1 MLNDAKCHWSQPFQE
16 PNRGSCRKSIKSTRI
31 FKRWKWIAFSAARRW
46 LKLSEGHFHP
56 AFIGATALQLRQ
68 CAHCRPQTKSSSR
81 LWNWH
86 SWQLQP
92 WPMRLHGERRE
103 DMAIYLH
110 PVHII
115 LRDFQWAVIRSR
127 TIRVVTEPLGLWLNL
142 TTRYHTMLGEL
153 FFISFYDFFMS
164 CLPSLTAGAMVS
176 QPSTW
181 GRWPWVLPQPWELC
195 ADETPGW
202 SEGIVKAVCQVEGL
216 HEVKAVKLLA
226 TQGEQRWVIET
237 GNWVQHT
244 WVSCDSIVSCA
255 FVVTESHWAVFGWS
269 WAQILP
275 AGSIMGL
282 VPTWKLF

>member
-153 FFISFYDFFMS
+153 FFISFYDFFNVMS
-164 CLPSLTAGAMVS
+164 PKSYGWCDGVAAKYMGKVAVSAATTMGTLCWWDTGLKWRHSKGCLPSWRTSRG
-176 QPSTW
+176 
-181 GRWPWVLPQPWELC
+181 
-195 ADETPGW
+195 
-202 SEGIVKAVCQVEGL
+202 EGCKAP
-216 HEVKAVKLLA
+216 
-226 TQGEQRWVIET
+226 
-237 GNWVQHT
+237 
-244 WVSCDSIVSCA
+244 CDSGWA
-255 FVVTESHWAVFGWS
+255 EMGHWDR
-269 WAQILP
+269 
-275 AGSIMGL
+275 
-282 VPTWKLF
+282 